1 MAGKPKERARL
12 IILALL
18 TVAVSVLYLLTSMT
32 YQVVDGEKYYN
43 QTHASTTSV
52 LPLKAARGEIVDTN
66 GIALAENRTG
76 LNIVFYYSFL
86 PKGRQNEII
95 AELIAICEENGETWY
110 DPLPI
115 TAEGDPEFLDG
126 MDREIAILKNKLELN
141 VYATADDCMYYMRE
155 ETFSIDGYDEQMTRK
170 IAGVRYGMVI
180 SDFSVN
186 NNQYVFAEDVSADT
200 VLKVKEMS
208 HHFPGVD
215 VAENDIRV
223 YPDGDLLPHVVGY
236 LGAIYAEDWNG
247 DGDTVGL
254 KDKGYKMSDQVGKA
268 GIERIMEDVLHGI
281 DGERTVEQARNG
293 EIISETVTSP
303 SQPGSKVVLTIDSA
317 FQRLVQRELED
328 YVAYLKSL
336 EDPEKGSDI
345 KGGAISV
352 LDARTGAVLAMV
364 TYPTYDVN
372 DFYEDYSVLLAD
384 ELHPLTNRVTQG
396 LYRPGSTFK
405 TVVAAA
411 GMEEEIIS
419 PVENVLC
426 TGTYHYYDIIPGNQF
441 HPRCLGYHGNI
452 DVSRALTVSCN
463 IFFYDVGRRL
473 GIDKIVEYAHLMGL
487 GVETGLEIP
496 TAVGGISSPERSELL
511 GGTWVQGNVVQAAI
525 GQMDTAVS
533 PLQLSVQALTLA
545 NRGVRMQP
553 HLIKEIRSYDD
564 SEVLSV
570 TEPKIVS
577 SFEISDK
584 NYAAIITG
592 MKGAAN
598 NIRAEGYTLS
608 DLPYDVAI
616 KTGSPEKNKTTFHS
630 AVIGFAPVEDPDI
643 AIGIMLEESQ
653 NASWLVRKILD
664 AYYQTAGRDRAPA
677 ESETAGSVRL
687 E

>member
-1 MAGKPKERARL
+1 MAGKPRERGRL
-12 IILALL
+12 IVLSLM
-18 TVAVSVLYLLTSMT
+18 TAVVSILYLLTVMV
-32 YQVVDGEKYYN
+32 YQIVDGEKYYN
-43 QTHASTTSV
+43 ETQASITSV

-86 PKGRQNEII
+86 PKDRQNEII
-95 AELIAICEENGETWY
+95 ADLIEICEENGESWY

-115 TAEGDPEFLDG
+115 TLTGKPEFLDG
-126 MDREIAILKNKLELN
+126 MDKGIATLKNKLELN

-155 ETFSIDGYDEQMTRK
+155 ETFSIEGYDEEMTRK

-186 NNQYVFAEDVSADT
+186 NNQYVFAEDVSAET
-200 VLKVKEMS
+200 VLKIKEMS

-247 DGDTVGL
+247 DGSTVGY

-268 GIERIMEDVLHGI
+268 GIERIMEEVLHGV
-281 DGERTVEQARNG
+281 DGERTVEQTRSG
-293 EIISETVTSP
+293 EIISETVTMP
-303 SQPGSKVVLTIDSA
+303 SQPGSKVVLTINSA
-317 FQRLVQRELED
+317 FQRRVQEELES
-328 YVAYLKSL
+328 YIEYLKSL
-336 EDPEKGSDI
+336 DDPEKGSDI
-345 KGGAISV
+345 KGAAISV
-352 LDARTGAVLAMV
+352 LDAKTGAVLAMV
-364 TYPTYDVN
+364 TYPSYDVN
-372 DFYEDYSVLLAD
+372 DFYEDYNELLAND
-384 ELHPLTNRVTQG
+384 LHPLTNRVTQG

-411 GMEEEIIS
+411 GMEEGIIL
-419 PVENVLC
+419 PEETVDC
-426 TGTYHYYDIIPGNQF
+426 TGVYYYYDILPGNQF
-441 HPRCLGYHGNI
+441 RPKCLRTHGAL
-452 DVSRALTVSCN
+452 DVAQALTVSCN

-473 GIDKIVEYAHLMGL
+473 GIDKIVDYANLMGL

-545 NRGVRMQP
+545 NRGTRLQP

-564 SEVLSV
+564 SEVISV
-570 TEPKIVS
+570 TEPKVVS
-577 SFEISDK
+577 SFEIKDE
-584 NYAAIITG
+584 NYAAIIEG

-598 NIRAEGYTLS
+598 NISAEGYTLR
-608 DLPYDVAI
+608 DLPYEVAI

-630 AVIGFAPVEDPDI
+630 AVVGFAPVDDPDI

-664 AYYQTAGRDRAPA
+664 AYYATDGR
-677 ESETAGSVRL
+677 
-687 E
+687 